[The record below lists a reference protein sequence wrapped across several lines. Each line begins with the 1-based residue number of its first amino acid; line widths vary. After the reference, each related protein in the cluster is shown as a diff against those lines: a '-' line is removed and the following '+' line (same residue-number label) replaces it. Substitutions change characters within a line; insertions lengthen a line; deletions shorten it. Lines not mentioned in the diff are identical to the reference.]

1 MTPRRPRSLR
11 NRLTLVLAIG
21 SLVLVVGLIGGF
33 NVVLRNQLHNDVDSR
48 LRERAST
55 ALANIEVR
63 GRRVTVREAPNDGAL
78 DQALWVFQGRR
89 AIESPR
95 QGAAANAAAVATARR
110 PGSFRD
116 VNGLDLRLHSKAI
129 RRNGRTIGAV
139 VAGSS
144 LRAYES
150 ASRRALAA
158 SVVLGLL
165 VLAGVLAVVRF
176 AIRAALRPVDR
187 MTAEAAAWSIEDID
201 NRFPEAAGHDEL
213 SRLAATFNDLL
224 ARLAASFRHE
234 QRFSAEVSHELR
246 TPLAKLIMESEL
258 ALRRHRTE
266 DEYRAALESVVE
278 DARQMQ
284 RVIETLLAVAR
295 SEIDPRTGTSDAAA
309 VADAA
314 IKVASSAGERGV
326 RIGVSQPRRP
336 LRLGVDADLAERVL
350 APVVANALQFAGE
363 RAFID
368 LRDHGG
374 TIEFVVTDDGPGVP
388 AEQREAIF
396 APGYRGSDARDSA
409 ESIELGEGGTAVA
422 TAPNRSGTGLGLALA
437 RRLARAAGGDVVCD
451 SGGTR
456 TAFVITLPS
465 A

>member
-1 MTPRRPRSLR
+1 
-11 NRLTLVLAIG
+11 
-21 SLVLVVGLIGGF
+21 VLVVGLIGGF

-48 LRERAST
+48 LRERASS
-55 ALANIEVR
+55 ALANIAVR
-63 GRRVTVREAPNDGAL
+63 GRRVTVREAPGDEAL
-78 DQALWVFQGRR
+78 DQALWVFQDGR

-95 QGAAANAAAVATARR
+95 QGAAANAAAAAAARR

-116 VNGLDLRLHSKAI
+116 VDALDLRLHSKAI
-129 RRNGRTIGAV
+129 VRDGRTLGAV
-139 VAGSS
+139 VAGTS

-150 ASRRALAA
+150 ASRRALVA

-187 MTAEAAAWSIEDID
+187 MTAEAAAWSIDDID
-201 NRFPEAAGHDEL
+201 NRFPETSSHDEL
-213 SRLAATFNDLL
+213 SRLAETFNDLL

-314 IKVASSAGERGV
+314 IKVASSAGVNGV

-350 APVVANALQFAGE
+350 APVVANALQFASA
-363 RAFID
+363 RAFVD

-396 APGYRGSDARDSA
+396 APGFRGADTR
-409 ESIELGEGGTAVA
+409 EGGEPIELSEREGTTAIA

-451 SGGTR
+451 GGGTR